1 MSMEK
6 KNKGMIW
13 ILFVIGVVLVGGII
27 FCITKP
33 WQNSVAPHS
42 QVEAE
47 GIAESYIKDALPTE
61 ELTEI
66 IFWSGDTPISI
77 GKREDITKIQECLHS
92 MKGKKVEADGED
104 VPAGFVR
111 IELVYQKQKI
121 SLSMQ
126 SKRIN
131 IDGTLYKM
139 EDANPLID
147 LCRSIAESNG

>member
-1 MSMEK
+1 MK
-6 KNKGMIW
+6 KRDRKMLCVAIA
-13 ILFVIGVVLVGGII
+13 IVGAII
-27 FCITKP
+27 FIITKP
-33 WQNSVAPHS
+33 WQNSLAP
-42 QVEAE
+42 QAEAE

-61 ELTEI
+61 ELAEI

-104 VPAGFVR
+104 VPAGFIR

-121 SLSMQ
+121 SLTMQ

-131 IDGTLYKM
+131 VNGTIYKM

-147 LCRSIAESNG
+147 LCRNIAENNR

>member
-1 MSMEK
+1 MIMEK

-13 ILFVIGVVLVGGII
+13 ILFVIGVVLGCGVI

-33 WQNSVAPHS
+33 WQNSVAP

-47 GIAESYIKDALPTE
+47 EIAGSYIKDALPTE

-92 MKGKKVEADGED
+92 MKGERVEADGED
-104 VPAGFVR
+104 VPAGFIR
-111 IELVYQKQKI
+111 IELVYQQRKI
-121 SLSMQ
+121 FLTMQ
-126 SKRIN
+126 SKRLN
-131 IDGTLYKM
+131 VNGTIYKM

-147 LCRSIAESNG
+147 LCRSIAECNG

>member
-1 MSMEK
+1 ML
-6 KNKGMIW
+6 W
-13 ILFVIGVVLVGGII
+13 VLLCVAIAIVGAII
-27 FCITKP
+27 FIITKP
-33 WQNSVAPHS
+33 WQNSVAP

-47 GIAESYIKDALPTE
+47 GITESYIKDALPTE

-92 MKGKKVEADGED
+92 MKGEMVEADGED
-104 VPAGFVR
+104 VPAGFIR
-111 IELVYQKQKI
+111 IELVYQQQKI
-121 SLSMQ
+121 SLTMQ

-131 IDGTLYKM
+131 LNGTIYKM

-147 LCRSIAESNG
+147 LCRNIAENNR

>member
-1 MSMEK
+1 ML
-6 KNKGMIW
+6 W
-13 ILFVIGVVLVGGII
+13 VLLCVAIAIVGAII
-27 FCITKP
+27 IIITKP
-33 WQNSVAPHS
+33 WQNSVAP

-47 GIAESYIKDALPTE
+47 GITESYIKDALPTE

-92 MKGKKVEADGED
+92 MKGEMVEADGED
-104 VPAGFVR
+104 VPAGFIR
-111 IELVYQKQKI
+111 IELVYQQQKI
-121 SLSMQ
+121 SLTMQ

-131 IDGTLYKM
+131 LNGTIYKM

-147 LCRSIAESNG
+147 LCRNIAENNR

>member
-1 MSMEK
+1 MK
-6 KNKGMIW
+6 KRDRKMLW
-13 ILFVIGVVLVGGII
+13 VLLCVAIAIVGAII
-27 FCITKP
+27 FIITKP
-33 WQNSVAPHS
+33 WQNSLAP

-47 GIAESYIKDALPTE
+47 GIAESYIKDALPAE

-92 MKGKKVEADGED
+92 MKGEKVEAGEED
-104 VPAGFVR
+104 VPAGFIR
-111 IELVYQKQKI
+111 IELVYQQQKI
-121 SLSMQ
+121 SLTMQ

-131 IDGTLYKM
+131 VNGTIYKM

>member
-1 MSMEK
+1 MKK
-6 KNKGMIW
+6 KNRIMLW
-13 ILFVIGVVLVGGII
+13 ILLCVAIALVCGSILII
-27 FCITKP
+27 IKP
-33 WQNSVAPHS
+33 WKNFTTPQEK
-42 QVEAE
+42 VEE
-47 GIAESYIKDALPTE
+47 KEISESYIKDALPTE

-77 GKREDITKIQECLHS
+77 GKREDLTKIQECLHS
-92 MKGKKVEADGED
+92 MKGERVEADGED

-111 IELVYQKQKI
+111 IELVYQKQKV
-121 SLSMQ
+121 SLTMQ

-131 IDGTLYKM
+131 VNGTIYKM

>member
-1 MSMEK
+1 MMLWVLLCVA
-6 KNKGMIW
+6 IA
-13 ILFVIGVVLVGGII
+13 IVGVLI
-27 FCITKP
+27 FIITKP
-33 WQNSVAPHS
+33 WQNTVAP
-42 QVEAE
+42 QAQMEPE
-47 GIAESYIKDALPTE
+47 EITESYIKDVLPTE

-92 MKGKKVEADGED
+92 MKGEKIEADEED
-104 VPAGFVR
+104 VPAGFIQ
-111 IELVYQKQKI
+111 IELVYQQQKI
-121 SLSMQ
+121 SLTMQ

-131 IDGTLYKM
+131 IDGSIYKM

>member
-27 FCITKP
+27 FSITKP
-33 WQNSVAPHS
+33 WEKSIASHKQEEN
-42 QVEAE
+42 E
-47 GIAESYIKDALPTE
+47 IAESYIKDALPTE

-92 MKGKKVEADGED
+92 MKGEKVEAGEED
-104 VPAGFVR
+104 VPAGFIR
-111 IELVYQKQKI
+111 IELVYQQQKI
-121 SLSMQ
+121 SLTMQ

-131 IDGTLYKM
+131 VNGTIYKM